1 METKSKET
9 ISNLLGYEGLKI
21 IQRDDILNFSLD
33 STLLASFVTIN
44 LRDKKIIDLGC
55 GNGYIPMFLSLRTNS
70 HIYGVEL
77 QEDIYNLAKRSV
89 DLNNLE
95 SQITILNADVN
106 DVYKTLGT
114 SSFDIVVSNPPYF
127 KVTDKSKLNKNDYK
141 TIARHEINL
150 NLEHLLK
157 SASILLKEGGT
168 FAMVHRSERLV
179 EILNMFR
186 KYMIEPKRLQ
196 FVYSSPK
203 TTDAVAILIEGKKT
217 NKQGELKVLQPLYV
231 KNSNNEYTKE
241 ILDIFNYKK
250 V

>member
-114 SSFDIVVSNPPYF
+114 SSFDVVVSNPPYF

-150 NLEHLLK
+150 NLEQLLK

-217 NKQGELKVLQPLYV
+217 SKQGELKVLQPLYV

-241 ILDIFNYKK
+241 ILEIFNYKK

>member
-114 SSFDIVVSNPPYF
+114 SSFDVVVSNPPYF

-150 NLEHLLK
+150 NLEQLLK

-241 ILDIFNYKK
+241 ILEIFNYKK

>member
-9 ISNLLGYEGLKI
+9 ISNILGYEGLKI

-150 NLEHLLK
+150 NLEQLLK

>member
-150 NLEHLLK
+150 NLEQLLK